1 MHVIMWPLLVAVDQ
15 GRWEQINAGVS
26 PGMVCI
32 SVLLS
37 RASRRVAAS
46 GEHSSW

>member
-1 MHVIMWPLLVAVDQ
+1 MWPLSVAVER

-26 PGMVCI
+26 TRMVCS

-37 RASRRVAAS
+37 RAISRRVAVG